1 MEFGGGVSEVLA
13 TSGDTK
19 TGGTDLDQAVIDY
32 IISEF
37 KSITEIDLKEDVKA
51 IVRLQDSAEQ
61 AKIELSNLITTEIN

>member
-1 MEFGGGVSEVLA
+1 MLA

-51 IVRLQDSAEQ
+51 IVRLKDSAEQ